1 MNAIRVLFGA
11 ALLAMPMLAQPNFS
25 GKWELN
31 VAQSQN
37 IGMMA
42 QMKLTSTVKQTR
54 DEMTVTNVSTIN
66 GQDQTNELRFNLT
79 GKPVPNKAP
88 MEAPAETVTKWD
100 GNRMVTTWTSPGSVA
115 GTTTVRTETRS
126 LSDKGRTMTVESRRG
141 QSPAIVMVY
150 DRK

>member
-1 MNAIRVLFGA
+1 MNGIRVLIGT
-11 ALLAMPMLAQPNFS
+11 ALLAMPILAQPSFS

-31 VAQSQN
+31 AAQSKN

-42 QMKLTSTVKQTR
+42 QMKLISIVKQTH
-54 DEMTVTNVSTIN
+54 DEMAITNVSTLD
-66 GQDQTNELRFNLT
+66 GKEQTSEFRFDLT
-79 GKPVPNKAP
+79 GKSVPNKAP

-100 GNRMVTTWTSPGSVA
+100 GNRLVTTWTSPGSVA
-115 GTTTVRTETRS
+115 GTKTVRTETRS
-126 LSDKGRTMTVESRRG
+126 LSDDGRTMTVEGKRG